1 VTKRTLG
8 ILATAV
14 GSAFGAWWWVRQRSL
29 AAKRHLTPS
38 REQGTVI
45 FDNTP
50 VANPETTL

>member
-29 AAKRHLTPS
+29 AAKRQLTPS
-38 REQGTVI
+38 REQGTII

-50 VANPETTL
+50 AANPETTL